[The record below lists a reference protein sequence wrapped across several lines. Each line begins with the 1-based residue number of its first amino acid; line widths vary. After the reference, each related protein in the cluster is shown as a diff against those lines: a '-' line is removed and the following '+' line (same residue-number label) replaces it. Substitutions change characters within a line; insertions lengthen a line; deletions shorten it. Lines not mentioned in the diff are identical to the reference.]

1 MFHKIGYQNKL
12 FYVIEFL
19 SEILIILTSYFLLNI
34 LGYVNHNGLDET
46 YHWMRFFAFN
56 AVYIVLLIIL
66 LRVFITS
73 VSQMPLSVSL
83 FRTIL
88 AIGITIGLMLT
99 IKVWVGND
107 LISVRN
113 YLNLGLIQVALF
125 FSLKLILLLF
135 LIGIYKN
142 DALIIGPKEEVD
154 ALAKKILNQ
163 KLPVNIKY
171 LIYENGIDDESYLN
185 RIYDVM
191 ENVDSIYLTDGLTS
205 TFKDQLTYRCFH
217 LQKPY
222 FIMPKLYEIALS
234 NAFVFHASDA
244 LVYYVRSMGLTIEQ
258 RFMKRFFDLF
268 VAFTLLILSLPF
280 FFLVALMIKL
290 TDHGPVFFKQERMTK
305 YNKKFMIYKFRTMN
319 HLAEKETGPIQ
330 SGEYDHRLTFIGKVL
345 RRIRMDEFPQMINVI
360 KGDMSIVGPRAL
372 RVEEVEAF
380 TKEDPKFIHRMNVK
394 AGITGFA
401 QVHGKYFTGAKE
413 KLLYDMYYIAN
424 YSLIQDFIIILKTFQ
439 VILDLSS
446 ARGKPKEKTL
456 DETLKIYFIKKE
468 EIATHIYQLRR
479 EGK

>member
-1 MFHKIGYQNKL
+1 MFHKIGYHNKL

-19 SEILIILTSYFLLNI
+19 LEILAVFASYFLLNL
-34 LGYVNHNGLDET
+34 LGYVNHNGQDQT
-46 YHWMRFFAFN
+46 YHWMRFFASN

-73 VSQMPLSVSL
+73 ISQMPLSISL

-88 AIGITIGLMLT
+88 AVAVTIGLMLT
-99 IKVWVGND
+99 IKVWIGND

-113 YLNLGLIQVALF
+113 YFNLALIQVALL
-125 FSLKLILLLF
+125 FSLKIILLFVLM
-135 LIGIYKN
+135 GMYKN
-142 DALIIGPKEEVD
+142 DALIIGPKEEVEG
-154 ALAKKILNQ
+154 LAKKIFNQ
-163 KLPVNIKY
+163 KLPVKIKY
-171 LIYENGIDDESYLN
+171 LIYENGIEDATYLN
-185 RIYDVM
+185 HIFKLM
-191 ENVDSIYLTDGLTS
+191 EDVDSIYLTDGLTS
-205 TFKDQLTYRCFH
+205 TFKDQLIYRCFN

-234 NAFVFHASDA
+234 NAYVFHASDA

-258 RFMKRFFDLF
+258 RFMKRFFDMI
-268 VAFTLLILSLPF
+268 VASTLLILSLPF
-280 FFLVALMIKL
+280 FILIALIIKIS
-290 TDHGPVFFKQERMTK
+290 DRGPVFFKQERMTK
-305 YNKKFMIYKFRTMN
+305 YNKKFMIYKFRTMK
-319 HLAEKETGPIQ
+319 HLAEKDTGPVQ
-330 SGEYDHRLTFIGKVL
+330 SSEDDQRLTLIGKLL
-345 RRIRMDEFPQMINVI
+345 RRVRMDEFPQMINVI

-380 TKEDPKFIHRMNVK
+380 SKEDPKFVHRMNVK
-394 AGITGFA
+394 AGITGYA

-439 VILDLSS
+439 VILDVSS
-446 ARGKPKEKTL
+446 ARGKPRDKTL
-456 DETLKIYFIKKE
+456 DETLKIYFMKKE
-468 EIATHIYQLRR
+468 EIISHIYHLKR